1 MLIQAKPLTTAFVSN
16 GKRIR
21 EFSTL
26 FFLSPIS
33 DIQYDTGI
41 PITTQII
48 VVISDSLSD
57 L

>member
-1 MLIQAKPLTTAFVSN
+1 MPMR